1 MTETAPAYGPQTD
14 VHLDLADQIVDLT
27 ERLDAYLTRPDCDPA
42 VCEMLTLAIDIIDG
56 LLAEEK
62 TMPDRRRDID

>member
-27 ERLDAYLTRPDCDPA
+27 ERLDAYLARPDCDPA
-42 VCEMLTLAIDIIDG
+42 ICEMLTLAIDIIDG

-62 TMPDRRRDID
+62 AVEGRRH